1 MQIERDSLGVRERE
15 PSDHRRLDPFQ
26 QDALLPV
33 TGHGHVQANLVP
45 TGPDVGAWFPLIV
58 TGHLPAAVNGC
69 QRRGMQ
75 LVPGIR
81 GYMNGACGYRPSLH
95 LHLHRFRWLHPLSA
109 RHLPHGDDQRHHR
122 NSIAPT
128 SVIQPLQNIHNTS
141 FPALRRLVVSAPSSL
156 PAAGKGPTSR
166 RTP

>member
-58 TGHLPAAVNGC
+58 TGTFRQPSMGVNVAACNWY
-69 QRRGMQ
+69 QA
-75 LVPGIR
+75 
-81 GYMNGACGYRPSLH
+81 YE
-95 LHLHRFRWLHPLSA
+95 
-109 RHLPHGDDQRHHR
+109 D
-122 NSIAPT
+122 T
-128 SVIQPLQNIHNTS
+128 
-141 FPALRRLVVSAPSSL
+141 
-156 PAAGKGPTSR
+156 
-166 RTP
+166 